1 MSQIRPMVGNIGM
14 AVGLHPRVQVRD
26 SLTLVDSAL
35 PRARVQ
41 VREYLTL
48 VYYALPRRAQV
59 QVREYLTL
67 LYCALPRSH
76 ILTTSACR
84 LYLQTLFAEKKIFK
98 EVIAARSLALQ
109 VRLPTVIVASAAQ
122 RFPLQ
127 VLLPTAIVASAA
139 QRFPLQVLVTP
150 LHRLMTTILT
160 PSEPLLQA
168 IIQAT

>member
-14 AVGLHPRVQVRD
+14 AVGVHPRVQIRD

-48 VYYALPRRAQV
+48 VY
-59 QVREYLTL
+59 
-67 LYCALPRSH
+67 CALPRSY

-84 LYLQTLFAEKKIFK
+84 LYLQTLFTEKKIFK

-109 VRLPTVIVASAAQ
+109 VRLPTV
-122 RFPLQ
+122 
-127 VLLPTAIVASAA
+127 IVASAA